1 MNTGRCVSHPSTTST
16 ILNVIWNPIPP
27 PPRLPTEV
35 AADRPLHPD
44 RFIVVAGCCQ
54 SAWLWLTVEH
64 LPQNGV
70 FECP

>member
-1 MNTGRCVSHPSTTST
+1 M
-16 ILNVIWNPIPP
+16 
-27 PPRLPTEV
+27 EV
-35 AADRPLHPD
+35 AADRPPPPD

-54 SAWLWLTVEH
+54 SAWVWLTVEH